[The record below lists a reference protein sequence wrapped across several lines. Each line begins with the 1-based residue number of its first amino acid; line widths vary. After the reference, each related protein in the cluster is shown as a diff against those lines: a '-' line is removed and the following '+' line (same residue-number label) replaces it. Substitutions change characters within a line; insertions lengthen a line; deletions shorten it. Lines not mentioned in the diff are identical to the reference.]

1 MMRLKDQDFLS
12 GVMFLLFGVAALA
25 TIYFYDKL
33 SMGTAQRPGT
43 GVLPAILAWC
53 LVGTGVILMAKTVV
67 VTSVPLSGW
76 AWRPLIAV
84 TVATMAFGELIDDL
98 GLVLTMMLSLT
109 ICAAG
114 TAETKW
120 MEYSIFLAIMIFGG
134 VATFIWLLGMP
145 IPIWPPK
152 MPSFLSFVLR

>member
-1 MMRLKDQDFLS
+1 MRLKDQDFLS
-12 GVMFLLFGVAALA
+12 GVMFLLFGAAALV

-53 LVGTGVILMAKTVV
+53 LIGTGAFLMAKTVV
-67 VTSVPLSGW
+67 ATSAPLSGW

-98 GLVLTMMLSLT
+98 GLVLTMVLSLT
-109 ICAAG
+109 LCAAG

-120 MEYSIFLAIMIFGG
+120 FEYTIFLAIMIAGG
-134 VATFIWLLGMP
+134 VGTFIWLLGMP
-145 IPIWPPK
+145 IPIWPPR
-152 MPSFLSFVLR
+152 MPTFLFFILR

>member
-1 MMRLKDQDFLS
+1 MRLKDQDFLS

-53 LVGTGVILMAKTVV
+53 LIGTGVLLMVKTVV
-67 VTSVPLSGW
+67 ATSAPLSGW

-84 TVATMAFGELIDDL
+84 TAAVVAFGLLIDDL
-98 GLVLTMMLSLT
+98 GLVLTMIIALT
-109 ICAAG
+109 LCAVG

-120 MEYSIFLAIMIFGG
+120 LEYSVFLIIMIVGG
-134 VATFIWLLGMP
+134 VGTFIWLLGMP
-145 IPIWPPK
+145 IPMWPPR
-152 MPSFLSFVLR
+152 MPSFLSFILR

>member
-1 MMRLKDQDFLS
+1 MRLKDQDFLS
-12 GVMFLLFGVAALA
+12 GVMFLLFGVAGLA

-53 LVGTGVILMAKTVV
+53 LVGTGLILMAKTVV
-67 VTSVPLSGW
+67 VTSTPLSGW

-84 TVATMAFGELIDDL
+84 TLATMAFGELIDDL
-98 GLVLTMMLSLT
+98 GLVLTMIVSLT
-109 ICAAG
+109 LCAAG

-120 MEYSIFLAIMIFGG
+120 MEYAIFLAIMIFGG

-152 MPSFLSFVLR
+152 MPTFLSFVLR